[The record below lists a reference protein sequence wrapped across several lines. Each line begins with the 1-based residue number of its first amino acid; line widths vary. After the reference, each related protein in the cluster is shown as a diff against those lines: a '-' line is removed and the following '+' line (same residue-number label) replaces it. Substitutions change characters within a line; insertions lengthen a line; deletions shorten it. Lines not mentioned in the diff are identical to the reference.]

1 MPVGAFGGR
10 SDIMALLA
18 PEGPVYQAGTL
29 AGNPMAVTAGL
40 ATLGILKRENPYA
53 GLAHSLEVLTA
64 SVEESARSAGIALSV
79 NRAGSMAGIF
89 FSERPVETFDD
100 VMACDAAAYARFFH
114 LMLDRGV
121 YLAPSPYEALF
132 VSTAHTADVLD
143 AVAASAR
150 ACMAMLSE

>member
-1 MPVGAFGGR
+1 V
-10 SDIMALLA
+10 
-18 PEGPVYQAGTL
+18 
-29 AGNPMAVTAGL
+29 
-40 ATLGILKRENPYA
+40 
-53 GLAHSLEVLTA
+53 
-64 SVEESARSAGIALSV
+64 
-79 NRAGSMAGIF
+79 GSMAGIF

-132 VSTAHTADVLD
+132 VSTAHTADMLD

-150 ACMAMLSE
+150 ACMAMLSERV